1 MHVTV
6 PGPTCVRP
14 ASATSD
20 HGTPKSIARILSP
33 CSSFGPPALTTTFA
47 WPESSHSEAHPGCD
61 ARTRSSDM
69 TAACPTCAAILPRP
83 MPRSVLTATDSF
95 TSPDPPPPPPS
106 MRAPPSRPR
115 QIPLNRRRPPL
126 RRRRRAALVRAQ
138 YDVVVAGGSIAG
150 LLCAREAAARGHSV
164 LVAEKSHEVGT
175 PEHCGGLVSASALR
189 ELGLSPGPGEATA
202 PVDTAAVSHPPSGGA
217 FEVPAA
223 RQNVVVVDRRRLDA
237 QAADQAARNG
247 AEVLAGAE
255 VRGMGGGDGHVVVS
269 GRRVECTVAVDATGA
284 QSMAALQGGRGG
296 GGIVP
301 CAQYVVHAP
310 WIKKGRV
317 EVVVDA
323 ERYPGFFAWV
333 IPMAD
338 GVGKVGAA
346 GTGINPGEAAG
357 RLAAERGRHSIT
369 RKIFAPVWIG
379 GPAESF
385 AGEGGGGG
393 RGGCATVRVGDAA
406 GQAKPTTAGGIFSC
420 GMGGVMAGRHI
431 ASFLESG
438 DASRLS
444 GYEAEWRGR
453 FGAEFSRQRRARTVL
468 SQLDNKAVGRMF
480 RAVSR
485 EAVAEAAKSDDF
497 DFHAAAIARLL
508 GVRGVIGVAGSA
520 VGAQIAGRLG
530 RRGR

>member
-1 MHVTV
+1 M
-6 PGPTCVRP
+6 
-14 ASATSD
+14 
-20 HGTPKSIARILSP
+20 
-33 CSSFGPPALTTTFA
+33 
-47 WPESSHSEAHPGCD
+47 
-61 ARTRSSDM
+61 
-69 TAACPTCAAILPRP
+69 
-83 MPRSVLTATDSF
+83 
-95 TSPDPPPPPPS
+95 
-106 MRAPPSRPR
+106 
-115 QIPLNRRRPPL
+115 
-126 RRRRRAALVRAQ
+126 VRAQ

-237 QAADQAARNG
+237 QAAAQAVRSG

-255 VRGMGGGDGHVVVS
+255 VRRGGEGHVVVS
-269 GRRVECTVAVDATGA
+269 GRRVECTVSVDATGA
-284 QSMAALQGGRGG
+284 QSMAALQGNGGGRGG
-296 GGIVP
+296 VVP

-310 WIKKGRV
+310 WIKSGRV
-317 EVVVDA
+317 EVIVDA

-338 GVGKVGAA
+338 GIGKVGAA

-369 RKIFAPVWIG
+369 RRIFAPVWIG

-385 AGEGGGGG
+385 AEGDKGGF
-393 RGGCATVRVGDAA
+393 ATVRVGDAA

-420 GMGGVMAGRHI
+420 GMGGAMAGRSI
-431 ASFLESG
+431 ASLLESG

-453 FGAEFSRQRRARTVL
+453 FGAEFSRQRRARAVL
-468 SQLDNKAVGRMF
+468 SQLDNRAIGRMF